1 MIWEGEQPTSD
12 ADACA
17 IMIARSEDI
26 EARLDR
32 GEDPAPPTPEIA
44 DFTAALLRRW
54 PDSGDNTPWAVSG
67 AGYADGSS
75 LSVHIRWGD
84 HDEVSTFVAG
94 LAKAH
99 GLICYDPQQGRLRP
113 ALSAGR

>member
-12 ADACA
+12 
-17 IMIARSEDI
+17 
-26 EARLDR
+26 
-32 GEDPAPPTPEIA
+32 
-44 DFTAALLRRW
+44 
-54 PDSGDNTPWAVSG
+54 
-67 AGYADGSS
+67 ADGSS